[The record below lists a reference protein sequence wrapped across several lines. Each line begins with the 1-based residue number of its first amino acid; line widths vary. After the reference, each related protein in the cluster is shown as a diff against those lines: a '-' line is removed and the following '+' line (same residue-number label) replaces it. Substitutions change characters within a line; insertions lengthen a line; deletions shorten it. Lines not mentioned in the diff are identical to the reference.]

1 MFLTRKHLSRRTVL
15 KSASATIG
23 LPLLSAMLPAGV
35 ARALDT
41 AIPRR
46 MAFIYIPH
54 GAILST
60 TPLPLEGLA
69 REVGRDEH
77 HDRWT
82 PNGVGRDFEL
92 VGDLES
98 LAPYRDYVTV
108 VSNLDN
114 SVAAAQTPHGVHAGT
129 WLTGTVPEKG
139 GRVYPERISADQRAV
154 EVIGM
159 DTPLPSLEL
168 GTEPGGPSDPN
179 YGWGFGQTLAH
190 TRSMPLAPNYNPR
203 NVFFQLFGRGAD
215 ADERNRIRA
224 ENRSLLDS
232 LTGEVAGLTRKLGPT
247 DRSAVGDFLDGVRE
261 VERRIDLAE
270 AAGVDRLDLP
280 PTPVGVPN
288 AVEDHLAL
296 MFELMTLAFQ
306 ANLTNVSTFLAS
318 KEVSM
323 RVFPSLGITSAWH
336 PLSHQVGANRAVRGQ
351 IVRLFTE
358 QLAEHLIA
366 RLAATP
372 EGDGTLLDYSTI
384 VWGSNMS
391 DAAGHNFNPLP
402 TTVIGRAGGA
412 IRGGQ
417 HVIQPA
423 GTPLNNL
430 WVTLLNR
437 NGVEVE
443 RIGNSTGELAD
454 V

>member
-1 MFLTRKHLSRRTVL
+1 MFLTRKRLSRRTVL
-15 KSASATIG
+15 KGAGATIG
-23 LPLLSAMLPAGV
+23 LPFLSAMVPAGM
-35 ARALDT
+35 ANALQQV
-41 AIPRR
+41 IPPRL
-46 MAFIYIPH
+46 AFIYIPH

-60 TPLPLEGLA
+60 TPIAQEGLS
-69 REVGRDEH
+69 REVGNNEQN
-77 HDRWT
+77 DRWT
-82 PNGVGRDFEL
+82 PNGVGSDYEL
-92 VGDLES
+92 VGDLRALE
-98 LAPYRDYVTV
+98 PYRDRLTV
-108 VSNLDN
+108 ISNLDN

-139 GRVYPERISADQRAV
+139 ARVYEDRISVDQRAV

-190 TRSMPLAPNYNPR
+190 SRSLPLMPNYNPR
-203 NVFFQLFGRGAD
+203 NVFFQLFGRGAS
-215 ADERNRIRA
+215 AEERDLIRA

-232 LTGEVAGLTRKLGPT
+232 VTGEAAALSRRLGASDQT
-247 DRSAVGDFLDGVRE
+247 VVNEFLEAVRE
-261 VERRIDLAE
+261 VERRIELAE

-280 PTPVGVPN
+280 PTPAGVPN

-296 MFELMTLAFQ
+296 MFELMALAFQ
-306 ANLTNVSTFLAS
+306 ANLTNVSTFLTS

-323 RVFPSLGITSAWH
+323 RVFPSLGITNAWH
-336 PLSHQVGANRAVRGQ
+336 PLSHQEGGSRVPRGN
-351 IVRLFTE
+351 IVRLFTD
-358 QLAEHLIA
+358 QLSNNLIA
-366 RLAATP
+366 RLAETP
-372 EGDGTLLDYSTI
+372 EGDGTLLDHSTI

-391 DAAGHNFNPLP
+391 NASAHNFNPLP
-402 TTVIGRAGGA
+402 TVVLGRANGA

-417 HVIQPA
+417 HLIYPA

-430 WVTLLNR
+430 WVTLLDR
-437 NGVEVE
+437 NGIPVD
-443 RIGNSTGELAD
+443 RIGNSTGELSE

>member
-1 MFLTRKHLSRRTVL
+1 MFLTRKHLPRRTVL
-15 KSASATIG
+15 KGGAAAIG
-23 LPLLSAMLPAGV
+23 LPLLGAMIPAGV
-35 ARALDT
+35 ARALEQAT
-41 AIPRR
+41 PRR
-46 MAFIYIPH
+46 LAFIYIPH
-54 GAILST
+54 GAILGT
-60 TPLPLEGLA
+60 TPIPLEGLA
-69 REVGRDEH
+69 REVGPNEH
-77 HDRWT
+77 YDRWT
-82 PNGVGRDFEL
+82 PNGVGTDFEL
-92 VGDLES
+92 VGDLAS
-98 LAPYRDYVTV
+98 LAPYRDHVTV
-108 VSNLDN
+108 ISNLDN

-139 GRVYPERISADQRAV
+139 ARDYPNRISIDQRAAA
-154 EVIGM
+154 VIGR

-232 LTGEVAGLTRKLGPT
+232 VMGEVASLNRTLGAT
-247 DRSAVGDFLDGVRE
+247 DRSTVGDFLEGVRE
-261 VERRIDLAE
+261 IERRIDLAE
-270 AAGVDRLDLP
+270 AAGVDTLALP

-306 ANLTNVSTFLAS
+306 ANLTNVSTFLTS

-323 RVFPSLGITSAWH
+323 RVFPSLGITSSWH
-336 PLSHQVGANRAVRGQ
+336 PLSHQVGPNRATRGR
-351 IVRLFTE
+351 IVSLFTE
-358 QLAEHLIA
+358 QLATKLVA
-366 RLAATP
+366 RLAETP
-372 EGDGTLLDYSTI
+372 EGAGTLLDHTTI

-391 DAAGHNFNPLP
+391 DAAQHNFNPLP
-402 TTVIGRAGGA
+402 TVVIGRAGGA

-417 HVIQPA
+417 HLIYPA

-430 WVTLLNR
+430 WVTLLDR
-437 NGVEVE
+437 NGVPVE
-443 RIGNSTGELAD
+443 RIGNSTGDLAAI
-454 V
+454 

>member
-15 KSASATIG
+15 KGGGAAIG
-23 LPLLSAMLPAGV
+23 LPLLGAMLPAGV
-35 ARALDT
+35 ARALES
-41 AIPRR
+41 AVPRR
-46 MAFIYIPH
+46 IAFIYIPH
-54 GAILST
+54 GAILGTS
-60 TPLPLEGLA
+60 PIPAEGLSRTVA
-69 REVGRDEH
+69 RNEQ

-82 PNGVGRDFEL
+82 PNGVGSDFEL
-92 VGDLES
+92 VGDLAS
-98 LAPYRDYVTV
+98 LAPYREHVTV
-108 VSNLDN
+108 ISNLDN

-139 GRVYPERISADQRAV
+139 ARVYDDRISADQRAV

-190 TRSMPLAPNYNPR
+190 TRSLPLSPNYNPR

-232 LTGEVAGLTRKLGPT
+232 VMEDAAALTRRLGAA
-247 DRSAVGDFLDGVRE
+247 DRVAVHDYLDGVRE

-306 ANLTNVSTFLAS
+306 ANLTNVSTFLTS

-323 RVFPSLGITSAWH
+323 RVFPSLGITNAWH
-336 PLSHQVGANRAVRGQ
+336 PLSHQVGPNRATRGE
-351 IVRLFTE
+351 IVRLYTE
-358 QLAEHLIA
+358 QLATHLIA
-366 RLAATP
+366 RLAETP
-372 EGDGTLLDYSTI
+372 EGDGTLLDHSTI

-391 DAAGHNFNPLP
+391 DAASHNFNPLP
-402 TTVIGRAGGA
+402 TVVLGKAGGT

-417 HVIQPA
+417 HLILPA

-437 NGVEVE
+437 NGVPVE
-443 RIGNSTGELAD
+443 QIGNSTGELAD

>member
-1 MFLTRKHLSRRTVL
+1 MFLTRKHLSRRTIL
-15 KSASATIG
+15 KGAGATIG
-23 LPLLSAMLPAGV
+23 LPLLSAMIPAGV
-35 ARALDT
+35 ARALDAVT
-41 AIPRR
+41 PRR
-46 MAFIYIPH
+46 LAFIYIPH

-60 TPLPLEGLA
+60 APIPADGLS
-69 REVGRDEH
+69 REVGRNEQ

-92 VGDLES
+92 VGDLAS

-108 VSNLDN
+108 ISNLDN

-139 GRVYPERISADQRAV
+139 ARVYPERISVDQRAV

-190 TRSMPLAPNYNPR
+190 TRTLPLAPNYNPR

-232 LTGEVAGLTRKLGPT
+232 VTEEAAALARALGAA

-261 VERRIDLAE
+261 VERRIELAE

-288 AVEDHLAL
+288 AVEEHLGL

-306 ANLTNVSTFLAS
+306 ANLTNVCTFLAS

-323 RVFPSLGITSAWH
+323 RVFPSLGITNAWH
-336 PLSHQVGANRAVRGQ
+336 PLSHQVGPNRATRGQ
-351 IVRLFTE
+351 IVNLFTE
-358 QLAEHLIA
+358 QLANKLIA
-366 RLAATP
+366 RLAETP
-372 EGDGTLLDYSTI
+372 EGDGTLLDHSTI

-391 DAAGHNFNPLP
+391 DASQHNFNPLP
-402 TTVIGRAGGA
+402 TTVIGRAGGK

-417 HVIQPA
+417 HLIYPA

-430 WVTLLNR
+430 WVTLLDR
-437 NGVEVE
+437 NGIPVE
-443 RIGNSTGELAD
+443 RIGNSTGELSE

>member
-15 KSASATIG
+15 KGAGATIG
-23 LPLLSAMLPAGV
+23 LPLLSAMIPAGV
-35 ARALDT
+35 ARALEAAT
-41 AIPRR
+41 PRR
-46 MAFIYIPH
+46 LAFIYIPH
-54 GAILST
+54 GAIVGT
-60 TPLPLEGLA
+60 TPIPLEGLA
-69 REVGRDEH
+69 RQVAANDQQ
-77 HDRWT
+77 DRWT

-92 VGDLES
+92 LGDLAS
-98 LAPYRDYVTV
+98 LAPYRDRVTV
-108 VSNLDN
+108 ISNLDN
-114 SVAAAQTPHGVHAGT
+114 SVAAAATPHGVHAGT

-139 GRVYPERISADQRAV
+139 ARVYEDRISADQRAV

-190 TRSMPLAPNYNPR
+190 TRTLPLAPNYNPR
-203 NVFFQLFGRGAD
+203 NVFFQLFGRGVD
-215 ADERNRIRA
+215 ADERLRIRA

-232 LTGEVAGLTRKLGPT
+232 VTGEMASLTRTLGTP
-247 DRSAVGDFLDGVRE
+247 DRAAVGDYLDGVRE

-270 AAGVDRLDLP
+270 AAGVDSLELP

-288 AVEDHLAL
+288 VLEDHLGL

-306 ANLTNVSTFLAS
+306 ANLTNVCTFLAS

-323 RVFPSLGITSAWH
+323 RVFPSLGITNAWH
-336 PLSHQVGANRAVRGQ
+336 PLSHLVGANRATRGQ

-358 QLAEHLIA
+358 QFATKLIA

-372 EGDGTLLDYSTI
+372 EGDGTLLDHSTI

-391 DAAGHNFNPLP
+391 DAAQHNFSPLP
-402 TTVIGRAGGA
+402 TVVVGRAGGA

-417 HVIQPA
+417 HLIYPA

-437 NGVEVE
+437 NGVEVD
-443 RIGNSTGELAD
+443 RIGNSNGELAE

>member
-15 KSASATIG
+15 KGAGATIG
-23 LPLLSAMLPAGV
+23 LPLLNAMIPAGV
-35 ARALDT
+35 ARAVEAAT
-41 AIPRR
+41 PRR
-46 MAFIYIPH
+46 LAFIYIPH

-60 TPLPLEGLA
+60 APIPLEGLT
-69 REVGRDEH
+69 RELARDEQD
-77 HDRWT
+77 DRWT

-92 VGDLES
+92 VGDLAS
-98 LAPYRDYVTV
+98 LAPYREHVTV
-108 VSNLDN
+108 ISNLDN
-114 SVAAAQTPHGVHAGT
+114 SVAAAATPHGVHAGT

-139 GRVYPERISADQRAV
+139 ARDYMDRISADQRAV
-154 EVIGM
+154 EVMGM

-190 TRSMPLAPNYNPR
+190 TRSLPLSPNYNPR

-215 ADERNRIRA
+215 AEERNRIRA

-232 LTGEVAGLTRKLGPT
+232 VTGEVAGLNRMLGGA
-247 DRSAVGDFLDGVRE
+247 DRSAVSDFLDGVRE

-270 AAGVDRLDLP
+270 EAGVDRLDLP

-288 AVEDHLAL
+288 EVEDHLAL

-306 ANLTNVSTFLAS
+306 ANLTNVSTFLTS

-323 RVFPSLGITSAWH
+323 RVFPSLGITSSWH
-336 PLSHQVGANRAVRGQ
+336 PLSHQVGPNRATRGR
-351 IVRLFTE
+351 IVELFTE
-358 QLAEHLIA
+358 QLARGLIA
-366 RLAATP
+366 RLAETP
-372 EGDGTLLDYSTI
+372 EGDGTLLDHSTI

-391 DAAGHNFNPLP
+391 NAASHNFDPLP
-402 TTVIGRAGGA
+402 TVVVGRAGGA
-412 IRGGQ
+412 VRGGR
-417 HVIQPA
+417 HLIYPA

-437 NGVEVE
+437 NGVAVE
-443 RIGNSTGELAD
+443 QIGNSTGELAE

>member
-1 MFLTRKHLSRRTVL
+1 MFLTRKHLSRRTIL
-15 KSASATIG
+15 KGAGATIG
-23 LPLLSAMLPAGV
+23 LPLLSAMIPAGV
-35 ARALDT
+35 AHALER

-46 MAFIYIPH
+46 LAFVYIPH

-60 TPLPLEGLA
+60 SPIPREGLA
-69 REVGRDEH
+69 RRVAADEQ

-82 PNGVGRDFEL
+82 PNGTGGDFEL
-92 VGDLES
+92 VGDLAS
-98 LAPYRDYVTV
+98 LAPYRDQVTV
-108 VSNLDN
+108 ISNLDN

-139 GRVYPERISADQRAV
+139 ARYYEDRISADQRAV
-154 EVIGM
+154 GLIGM

-190 TRSMPLAPNYNPR
+190 TRSLPLAPNYNPR
-203 NVFFQLFGRGAD
+203 NVFFQLFGRGVN
-215 ADERNRIRA
+215 ADERLRIRA

-232 LTGEVAGLTRKLGPT
+232 VGDEIAALTRQLGVP
-247 DRSAVGDFLDGVRE
+247 DRVAVDNYIDGVRE

-270 AAGVDRLDLP
+270 AAGVDSLELP

-288 AVEDHLAL
+288 VLEDHLGL

-306 ANLTNVSTFLAS
+306 ANLTNVCTFLAS

-323 RVFPSLGITSAWH
+323 RVFPSLGITNAWH
-336 PLSHQVGANRAVRGQ
+336 PLSHQVGAHRATRGQ

-358 QLAEHLIA
+358 QLSGKLIA
-366 RLAATP
+366 RLADTP
-372 EGDGTLLDYSTI
+372 EGDGTLLDHSTI

-391 DAAGHNFNPLP
+391 DAAVHNFNPLP
-402 TTVIGRAGGA
+402 TVVIGRAGGA
-412 IRGGQ
+412 TRGGQ
-417 HVIQPA
+417 HLIYPA

-430 WVTLLNR
+430 WLTLLNR
-437 NGVEVE
+437 HGAELD
-443 RIGNSTGELAD
+443 RIGNSTGEL
-454 V
+454 VEV